1 MLMFLGSPGKTIQV
15 DFRHLGI
22 ILPGFH
28 LPSQR
33 AVEVLHILQSQLS
46 FQGRKLRYYW
56 TSTKA
61 GDTYVYA
68 PESHLVPL
76 QKQEIPSSEEPCHW
90 QIISQ
95 ESAVE
100 ESMDV
105 PAALLWGHSQI
116 R

>member
-1 MLMFLGSPGKTIQV
+1 MFLGSPGKSIQV

-33 AVEVLHILQSQLS
+33 VVEVLHILHHSS
-46 FQGRKLRYYW
+46 HSKKESW
-56 TSTKA
+56 DTA
-61 GDTYVYA
+61 GLLQRQEIDTHVYA
-68 PESHLVPL
+68 PESHSVHL

-100 ESMDV
+100 ESMNV
-105 PAALLWGHSQI
+105 PTALLWGHSQI